1 VKSVGPPSANPSAIY
16 EIENE
21 KCNQQL
27 ELAFGRSAR
36 FFNMDKVSNSPFTD
50 REFNRLVLTCKE
62 EGVTMPTQ
70 VQVQK
75 KREAIKGY
83 EVRVLTDADVTA
95 IVARRKALNN
105 PDGQSLHQRI
115 AEGSRLRQEYNTA
128 RARGDKVEA
137 NRLRLELDAYN
148 ARYGPTGNGVNS
160 GSDTEAVARLASGL
174 GKTGIAG
181 SSLANGGGGNTS
193 VLEEISKRNRQLN
206 HEDARRI
213 QVAEAERRKK
223 AQMERIREA
232 EAAKKSATGSDDA
245 NTMVSSWNAK
255 ENPELAGKDIGTQM
269 AHMVEIDLPDF

>member
-1 VKSVGPPSANPSAIY
+1 
-16 EIENE
+16 
-21 KCNQQL
+21 
-27 ELAFGRSAR
+27 
-36 FFNMDKVSNSPFTD
+36 
-50 REFNRLVLTCKE
+50 
-62 EGVTMPTQ
+62 VTS
-70 VQVQK
+70 
-75 KREAIKGY
+75 
-83 EVRVLTDADVTA
+83 

-105 PDGQSLHQRI
+105 PDGQSLQQRI

-137 NRLRLELDAYN
+137 NRLRLELDAYT
-148 ARYGPTGNGVNS
+148 ARHGPAGNVVNS

-181 SSLANGGGGNTS
+181 SGLANEGGGNTS

-232 EAAKKSATGSDDA
+232 EAAKKR
-245 NTMVSSWNAK
+245 
-255 ENPELAGKDIGTQM
+255 
-269 AHMVEIDLPDF
+269 